1 MQKRAL
7 VISDLSCVGRCSLTV
22 SLPILSAGGL
32 NTAVLPTAVLSTQTD
47 GFTGYTLRDLT
58 DDIKPISEHLKT
70 LSLPF
75 SAIYAGY
82 LASPRQ
88 AKIVLDVIETLKT
101 DGTLILID
109 PVLADNGELYS
120 GLTNESIKEMK
131 HLCKKAD
138 LITPN
143 CTEAAFLLDEEYTG
157 NLFTE
162 EELREKLIKLSKLG
176 AKNIVLT
183 GICTING
190 KIGAASY
197 SSETDEMSIYE
208 EDMVEG
214 FFPGCGDTFA
224 STLLTVIL
232 NGYSLFDASKFAVSF
247 VKKCIELTTENG
259 GEARYGLCFETALSD
274 ICKLKDKK

>member
-7 VISDLSCVGRCSLTV
+7 AVSDLSCVGRCSLTV
-22 SLPILSAGGL
+22 SLPILSAGAI

-58 DDIKPISEHLKT
+58 DDITPISEHLKT

-82 LASPRQ
+82 LASPKQ
-88 AKIVLDVIETLKT
+88 AKIVQNTINLLKT
-101 DGTLILID
+101 PETFVLID

-120 GLTNESIKEMK
+120 GLTNESIEEMK
-131 HLCKKAD
+131 KLCKEAD

-143 CTEAAFLLDEEYTG
+143 CTEAAFLLDEEYSG

-162 EELREKLIKLSKLG
+162 DELREKLVKLSKLG

-183 GICTING
+183 GICLPLR
-190 KIGAASY
+190 KQW
-197 SSETDEMSIYE
+197 
-208 EDMVEG
+208 
-214 FFPGCGDTFA
+214 
-224 STLLTVIL
+224 LL
-232 NGYSLFDASKFAVSF
+232 AVVSDWR
-247 VKKCIELTTENG
+247 L
-259 GEARYGLCFETALSD
+259 RLC
-274 ICKLKDKK
+274 

>member
-7 VISDLSCVGRCSLTV
+7 AVSDLSCVGRCSLTV
-22 SLPILSAGGL
+22 SLPILSAGAI

-47 GFTGYTLRDLT
+47 GFTSYTLRDLT
-58 DDIKPISEHLKT
+58 DDITPISEHLKT

-82 LASPRQ
+82 LASPKQ
-88 AKIVLDVIETLKT
+88 AKIVQNTINLLKT
-101 DGTLILID
+101 PETFVLID

-120 GLTNESIKEMK
+120 GLTNESIEEMK
-131 HLCKKAD
+131 KLCKEAD

-143 CTEAAFLLDEEYTG
+143 CTEAAFLLDEEYSG

-162 EELREKLIKLSKLG
+162 DELREKLVKLSKLG

-183 GICTING
+183 GICTIDG

-197 SSETDEMSIYE
+197 SKETDEMSIYE
-208 EDMVEG
+208 EDMAEG

-224 STLLTVIL
+224 SALLTAIL

-247 VKKCIELTTENG
+247 VKKCIELTVKNG
-259 GEARYGLCFETALSD
+259 EEHKYGLCFEYALSD
-274 ICKLKDKK
+274 ICKLTEKK